1 VERPAE
7 AELEGAVVAGKYRV
21 RRVVGAGSMGVVCEA
36 QHLEIGKRL
45 AIKLIEAS
53 LAGMGDI
60 AQRFRQEARAASL
73 VESQHIVQVFDVGT
87 DTRLGL
93 YLVMEYL
100 TGRDLAK
107 VLSVEKRLPAD
118 EAVRI
123 GVQVARGLAK
133 AHEAGVV
140 HRDLKPANIFLTDR
154 EDDKPLVKILDFG
167 ISKVI
172 DASRADAKL
181 KLTRAG
187 TVVGTPQYMSP
198 EQAQGYSVDARTD
211 VWALGLV
218 LYEML
223 AGRPAYL
230 EMPTY
235 EQFIIHLVSNPPDPL
250 AEVAPWVDPA
260 LAKVVHRAI
269 EHDVS
274 LRIQRSVDLARELLE
289 AHPLAGMRPSTL
301 STAERADTWA
311 DEGVRSPF
319 ATDPGSTESPLK
331 ASTDPSRPV
340 ARGSTLDE
348 SVEIEVDVSDRGT
361 PPPPC
366 AEPCV
371 IARSGVRE
379 QPADVPSEDLTEDAP
394 QFFDRKAIE
403 RLSVPPPASGP
414 SSSPSRGPQAPE
426 VHAVVPVAKTDNLS
440 TTFRTRKGGP
450 GLQLLGPPVAWAAL
464 AFIAVGLIIAVAL
477 ALR

>member
-1 VERPAE
+1 VERPAA
-7 AELEGAVVAGKYRV
+7 AELEGTVVAGKYRV

-45 AIKLIEAS
+45 AIKLIDAS
-53 LAGMGDI
+53 LAGMTDI

-87 DTRLGL
+87 DQRLGL

-107 VLSVEKRLPAD
+107 ALSVEKRLPAD

-123 GVQVARGLAK
+123 GIQVARGLAK
-133 AHEAGVV
+133 AHEVGVV

-154 EDDKPLVKILDFG
+154 EDDRPLVKILDFG

-181 KLTRAG
+181 RLTRAG

-230 EMPTY
+230 EMATY

-250 AEVAPWVDPA
+250 AEVAPWVAPA

-274 LRIQRSVDLARELLE
+274 ARIQSCVDLARELLE
-289 AHPLAGMRPSTL
+289 AHPLAGMRPSAL
-301 STAERADTWA
+301 SVAEMADTWA
-311 DEGVRSPF
+311 DEGIRSPY
-319 ATDPGSTESPLK
+319 ATEPGSTESPLK

-340 ARGSTLDE
+340 ARGSSIDD
-348 SVEIEVDVSDRGT
+348 SVEIEVDVSDSGT
-361 PPPPC
+361 PPAPR
-366 AEPCV
+366 AEPSV

-379 QPADVPSEDLTEDAP
+379 QPADAPSEDLTEDAP

-403 RLSVPPPASGP
+403 RLSVPPP
-414 SSSPSRGPQAPE
+414 SSSPSSVPTSGPQAPE
-426 VHAVVPVAKTDNLS
+426 VHSVVPVVKKDNLS
-440 TTFRTRKGGP
+440 TTFRMRGP
-450 GLQLLGPPVAWAAL
+450 GRQLLGLPLAWAAL
-464 AFIAVGLIIAVAL
+464 AFIAVGLIVAVAL